1 ANNTA
6 SDTDTVQPIADLSVT
21 KTDGVTQVNANAST
35 TYTIVVANAGPSSG
49 DGSVLTDAAA
59 AGLSKTAAACTA
71 ASGGAVCPATV
82 TPALLESGLT
92 LATFPSGG
100 SLTFT
105 ITATVTATTGSVTNT
120 VTVAPP
126 MGTIDPTPGN
136 NTASDSDTVIP
147 QVDLSVTK

>member
-1 ANNTA
+1 M
-6 SDTDTVQPIADLSVT
+6 
-21 KTDGVTQVNANAST
+21 
-35 TYTIVVANAGPSSG
+35 
-49 DGSVLTDAAA
+49 TDAAA
-59 AGLSKTAAACTA
+59 TGLNKTAAACIA
-71 ASGGAVCPATV
+71 AAATGGAVCPATV

-147 QVDLSVTK
+147 QVDLSVTKTDGVTTVNANGTTTYTVVVANAGP